1 MLEKTPKS
9 PLDSKEI
16 KPVILKGNQPW
27 VLIGRTDAE
36 AKTPV
41 FWSSDANS
49 WLIGKVP
56 DAGKNRGQR
65 RRGRQRMRC
74 LDGITSAMD
83 MNLGKL
89 WEMAKDKEGWHA
101 TVHGVTKRWTW
112 LGNRT
117 TTTRHIDPK
126 YWLWAVIRGLK
137 LNDLVWRKSQ
147 TGSSEELC
155 CVLHLGRCFVWE
167 SSLELVHFYMG
178 PKDKWWWRTAHS
190 EARGRL
196 CPPYQALVGLLWPQP
211 TEDNLKCSFSVQSW
225 LLTTFCADRTRVE
238 CWLHS
243 ALPRNSRNW
252 PSICKGLWGW
262 AFFGIAFLRNWNENW
277 PFPVLW
283 PLLSFPNLL
292 AY

>member
-1 MLEKTPKS
+1 MSARHNEKQCVEKQKHYSTDKGLYSKGYDLPSGHVWLWELDHKEGGLLKNWCLWIVVLEKTPKS
-9 PLDSKEI
+9 PLDSKKI

-36 AKTPV
+36 TKTPV

-49 WLIGKVP
+49 WLIGKAP

-65 RRGRQRMRC
+65 RRGRQRMKC
-74 LDGITSAMD
+74 LDGITNAMD

-155 CVLHLGRCFVWE
+155 SVLHLGRCFVWE

-178 PKDKWWWRTAHS
+178 PKDKWWRRTAQS

-196 CPPYQALVGLLWPQP
+196 CPPYQALVGLL
-211 TEDNLKCSFSVQSW
+211 
-225 LLTTFCADRTRVE
+225 
-238 CWLHS
+238 
-243 ALPRNSRNW
+243 
-252 PSICKGLWGW
+252 
-262 AFFGIAFLRNWNENW
+262 
-277 PFPVLW
+277 
-283 PLLSFPNLL
+283 
-292 AY
+292 